1 MIFDERKS
9 YKPFE
14 YNSITE
20 PFINAIWSS
29 HWTHNEF
36 NFKSDVQDYM
46 TVLNDQEREVI
57 KRSVLLISQVEVSVK
72 SYWSNIGRIIPKP
85 EIADV
90 GAVFGGN
97 EVIHSR
103 AYSHILTK
111 LGLDGEFQH
120 LLATG
125 VVDNRVTYLRKYV
138 NKVYKNDIKNI
149 MYSLVLFTL
158 FTENVSLFSQFFVI
172 LGFNRFNNILKDVA
186 NVVQY
191 TSQEESIHAK
201 FGITLIN
208 TIKSEYPELWDEEF
222 VARIIHESQ
231 EAVSAEEE
239 IIEWMIGDYKNDF
252 LSKEILTSFIRHRIN
267 TSLEEIGIDFKFD
280 IDPEDRDKI
289 KWMDEEIYAS
299 SMTDFFFKKPI
310 NYAKKNKSF
319 NASEL
324 F

>member
-1 MIFDERKS
+1 MLFDERKN

-14 YNSITE
+14 YNNITE
-20 PFINAIWSS
+20 PFINAIWAS

-46 TVLNDQEREVI
+46 TVLTDAERDVI

-103 AYSHILTK
+103 AYSHILTR
-111 LGLDGEFQH
+111 LGLDGDFQH
-120 LLATG
+120 LLSTG

-138 NKVYKNDIKNI
+138 NKVYKNDLKNI
-149 MYSLVLFTL
+149 LYSLVLFTL

-191 TSQEESIHAK
+191 TSQEESIHAQ

-208 TIKSEYPELWDEEF
+208 KIKEEYPEIWDEEF
-222 VARIIHESQ
+222 VSRIIKESQ
-231 EAVSAEEE
+231 EAISTEEE
-239 IIEWMIGDYKNDF
+239 IIEWMIGDYENEF
-252 LSKEILTSFIRHRIN
+252 LSKGILTSFIRHRIN
-267 TSLEEIGIDFKFD
+267 NSLEAIGIDHRFD
-280 IDPEDRDKI
+280 VDHRDEI
-289 KWMDEEIYAS
+289 KWMDEEIHAS

-319 NASEL
+319 DASEL